1 MNVAVLLRVIVDP
14 ELAAGV
20 ERTMLRLDDPSL
32 VALGLA
38 LSVRRQ
44 QSAVQLR
51 GIAAGPPDWDHA
63 LQEALALGLDS
74 VERAWSDGFESADLV
89 ATASAIA
96 QAIPDDTDLLFA
108 GSAAT
113 DHGSGILPAAVAEL
127 LGWPLLGD
135 VGTVHCQADGEMT
148 ATVRAGGGRQ
158 RLYRLPDRAVLTAAR
173 MPAPALYPRLARRFV
188 ARKSA
193 VPVRAPASH
202 AFVEGATGRMGPPEY
217 GPARPLTR
225 HLLQPSAAAKPADRL
240 RQLMSGGMS
249 NRGAKTL
256 DADDGGVARQL
267 ADLLEKEG
275 LLA

>member
-1 MNVAVLLRVIVDP
+1 MKVGVLLRVIVDP

-20 ERTMLRLDDPSL
+20 ERTTLRLDDPSL
-32 VALGLA
+32 VAIGLA
-38 LSVRRQ
+38 LALRRQ
-44 QSAVQLR
+44 QPGTGLF
-51 GIAAGPPDWDHA
+51 GIAVGPPDWDHA
-63 LQEALALGLDS
+63 LQEALALGLDR
-74 VERAWSDGFESADLV
+74 VERAWSDAFESADLL

-96 QAIPDDTDLLFA
+96 DAVPGDTSLLLA

-127 LGWPLLGD
+127 LGWPLLTD
-135 VGTVHCQADGEMT
+135 VGTIDCQADGQMT

-158 RLYRLPDRAVLTAAR
+158 RSYRLPERAVLAAAR
-173 MPAPALYPRLARRFV
+173 MPAPPLYPRLARRFA
-188 ARKSA
+188 ARKSG
-193 VPVRAPASH
+193 VPERRPAIN
-202 AFVEGATGRMGPPEY
+202 ALVEGAARRIGPPEY

-256 DADDGGVARQL
+256 DADDGGIARQL
-267 ADLLEKEG
+267 AELLEKEG